1 MYQLRDEQIIRLS
14 DNASIPA
21 DQGNRD
27 YAAYLA
33 WLEAGNEPEIYVP
46 PETPID
52 ELKATKL
59 SEINHWADQQ
69 LATITSTY
77 PQTEIQS
84 WDQQRAEATLII
96 EGGEGSTLLLDAMA
110 EARGIDPVLLA
121 EKVLEKAHLFESL
134 SGQVFGQRQA
144 WEDQLE
150 AAITKEDVLAIELPA

>member
-1 MYQLRDEQIIRLS
+1 M
-14 DNASIPA
+14 
-21 DQGNRD
+21 
-27 YAAYLA
+27 
-33 WLEAGNEPEIYVP
+33 P

-59 SEINHWADQQ
+59 REINDWADQQ

-96 EGGEGSTLLLDAMA
+96 EGGEGSTILLDAMA
-110 EARGIDPVLLA
+110 VARGIDPVLLA
-121 EKVLEKAHLFESL
+121 EKVMEKAHVFEAL

-150 AAITKEDVLAIELPA
+150 VAITKEDVLAIELPA